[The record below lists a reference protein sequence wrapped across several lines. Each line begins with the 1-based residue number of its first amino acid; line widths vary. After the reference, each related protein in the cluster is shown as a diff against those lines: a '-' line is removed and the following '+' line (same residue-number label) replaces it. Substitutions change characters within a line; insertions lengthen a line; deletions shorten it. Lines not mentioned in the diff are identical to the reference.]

1 MSLLY
6 IIFIQLSSLFFI
18 FFSADFSFFFTSF
31 LYLMYLLY
39 ITLFHLSR
47 GFLTFFIFLL
57 CDIISNITADN
68 ISKVKCV
75 IVIFKTANLF
85 ISSIKYIIHTH
96 YLFLSLN
103 LYPFDNYNYTTSK
116 PKVNSFF
123 KSYFFNKVS
132 GLISTRLNARETFAF
147 LALILMT
154 VFCVLLVH
162 CVASFEDFHF
172 NHCITQCRVLFCIVR
187 IICNKCVHTF
197 RRC

>member
-18 FFSADFSFFFTSF
+18 FFSAGFSFSLLPFFILCT
-31 LYLMYLLY
+31 YYTLLCF
-39 ITLFHLSR
+39 ICQEV
-47 GFLTFFIFLL
+47 FLTFLFFLL
-57 CDIISNITADN
+57 CGIIANITADN

-75 IVIFKTANLF
+75 IIILKTANLF
-85 ISSIKYIIHTH
+85 ISSIKYIIHIH
-96 YLFLSLN
+96 YLFLSSN
-103 LYPFDNYNYTTSK
+103 LYPFDNYNYITSK

-132 GLISTRLNARETFAF
+132 GLVSARLNARETFAF

-162 CVASFEDFHF
+162 CVTSFEDFHF
-172 NHCITQCRVLFCIVR
+172 NHCITQCRVFFCIVC

>member
-1 MSLLY
+1 MFLLY
-6 IIFIQLSSLFFI
+6 IIFIQLSSLFFYFLFGGLLI
-18 FFSADFSFFFTSF
+18 FFTSF

-47 GFLTFFIFLL
+47 GFLTFLFFLL
-57 CDIISNITADN
+57 CDIIANITADN

-75 IVIFKTANLF
+75 IIILKTANLF

-103 LYPFDNYNYTTSK
+103 LYPFDNYNYITSK

-132 GLISTRLNARETFAF
+132 GLVSARLDARETFAF
-147 LALILMT
+147 FTLILMT

-162 CVASFEDFHF
+162 CIASFEDFHF
-172 NHCITQCRVLFCIVR
+172 NHCITQCRVLFCIIC